1 VTQSR
6 LPRLARTALD
16 TDQVRVF
23 DAIAGGDRAKD
34 GSFPLTD
41 REGALVGPFNA
52 LLFSPNVGDAIQQ
65 VGGALRFHCG
75 LEPAVREL
83 AILVVATHHDSEFER
98 WAHEPIA
105 RRVGLSDGQ
114 VADLRAGLP
123 PDFDSDTLTAV
134 YDLCA
139 ATMAGGLVEDDV
151 YRRAADELGDAGV
164 FELVTVLGYYGL
176 LAQLMNVF
184 EVGLPEL

>member
-1 VTQSR
+1 MTSSR
-6 LPRLARTALD
+6 LPRLTRDVLD
-16 TDQVRVF
+16 PDQLRVF

-41 REGALVGPFNA
+41 RDGALVGPFNA

-65 VGGALRFHCG
+65 VGAALRFHCG

-98 WAHEPIA
+98 WAHESIA
-105 RRVGLSDGQ
+105 LRVGLSDEQ
-114 VADLRAGLP
+114 VAALRAGTRP
-123 PDFDSDTLTAV
+123 EFDSDELTVV
-134 YDLCA
+134 YNLCA
-139 ATMAGGLVEDDV
+139 ATVAGGLVDDLT
-151 YRRAADELGDAGV
+151 YRQASDTLGNEGVVELI
-164 FELVTVLGYYGL
+164 TVLGYYGL